1 MKTYPIGLVPGPVSV
16 PQDIRDIYTINFGSA
31 DLEDDFFETY
41 DEAGNL
47 LKEVLSTK
55 NDVVIMSGEEM
66 LALWG
71 ALKSTLPSGSKVLA
85 VSNGVFGSGVADMA
99 RALGCDVREVK
110 FDYDRVPDIDV
121 IRGEA
126 LDFRPFMITAVH
138 CETPSGILN
147 PIESI
152 GEIAREVDALFYVD
166 FVSSACGVEVLVDDW
181 NIDLGLLGSQKALSL
196 PPDLAMVTV
205 SEKAWDAIASRR
217 YDGYDALLPWRYGPK
232 KKELPYTHNWHA
244 VAALAMSARKLLDE
258 GLKNVYMRHES
269 VSAYCISRVV
279 DMGLKLFPRD
289 EGYSSPTVTAIY
301 VPNGWSWKTL
311 DGKLRERGVVFGG
324 SYGILKDRVFR
335 VGHMGSQADLD
346 LVSRALD
353 ILEDILTSR

>member
-16 PQDIRDIYTINFGSA
+16 PQDIRDIYTIDFGSA
-31 DLEDDFFETY
+31 DLEEDFFETY
-41 DEAGNL
+41 EEAGNL
-47 LKEVLSTK
+47 LKEVLSTE
-55 NDVVIMSGEEM
+55 NDVVIMSGEGM
-66 LALWG
+66 LALWA
-71 ALKSTLPSGSKVLA
+71 ALKSTLSSGSKVLA

-99 RALGCDVREVK
+99 RSLGCDVREVK

-121 IRGEA
+121 IRSEA
-126 LDFRPFMITAVH
+126 LDFKPFMITAVH
-138 CETPSGILN
+138 CETPSGVLN
-147 PIESI
+147 PVESI
-152 GEIAREVDALFYVD
+152 GKVAREVGALFYVD
-166 FVSSACGVEVLVDDW
+166 FVSSACGVEVLVDRW

-205 SEKAWDAIASRR
+205 SERAWDAIALRG

-232 KKELPYTHNWHA
+232 NRELPYTHNWHA
-244 VAALAMSARKLLDE
+244 VAALVKSASKLLEE

-269 VSAYCISRVV
+269 VSAYCIGRIM

-289 EGYSSPTVTAIY
+289 EAYCSPTVTAVY
-301 VPNGWSWKTL
+301 VPSGWSWKEL
-311 DGKLRERGVVFGG
+311 DGELRERGVVFGG
-324 SYGILKDRVFR
+324 SYGILKDKVFR
-335 VGHMGSQADLD
+335 IGHMGSQADLD

>member
-16 PQDIRDIYTINFGSA
+16 PQDIRDIYTIDFGSA
-31 DLEDDFFETY
+31 DLEEDFFETY
-41 DEAGNL
+41 EEAGNL
-47 LKEVLSTK
+47 LKEVLSTE
-55 NDVVIMSGEEM
+55 NDVVIMSGEGM
-66 LALWG
+66 LALWA
-71 ALKSTLPSGSKVLA
+71 ALKSTLSSGSKVLA

-99 RALGCDVREVK
+99 RSLGCDVREVK

-121 IRGEA
+121 IRSEA
-126 LDFRPFMITAVH
+126 LDFKPFMITAVH
-138 CETPSGILN
+138 CETPSGVLN
-147 PIESI
+147 PVESI
-152 GEIAREVDALFYVD
+152 GKVAREVGALFYVD
-166 FVSSACGVEVLVDDW
+166 FVSSACGVEVLVDQW

-205 SEKAWDAIASRR
+205 SERAWDAIALRG

-232 KKELPYTHNWHA
+232 NRELPYTHNWHA
-244 VAALAMSARKLLDE
+244 VAALVKSASKLLEE

-269 VSAYCISRVV
+269 VSAYCIGRIM

-289 EGYSSPTVTAIY
+289 EAYCSPTVTAVY
-301 VPNGWSWKTL
+301 VPSGWSWKEL
-311 DGKLRERGVVFGG
+311 DGELRERGVVFGG
-324 SYGILKDRVFR
+324 SYGILKDKVFR
-335 VGHMGSQADLD
+335 IGHMGSQADLD